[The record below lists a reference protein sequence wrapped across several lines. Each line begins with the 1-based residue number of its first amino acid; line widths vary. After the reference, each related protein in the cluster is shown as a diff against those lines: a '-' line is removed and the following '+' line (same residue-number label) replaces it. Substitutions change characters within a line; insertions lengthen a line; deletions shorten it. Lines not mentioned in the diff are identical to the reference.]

1 MRSKLDRECKLSI
14 CPFSIKNSN
23 PSKQK
28 NLNVFVCYS
37 ATSGKMFG
45 KLDHIWESKDPKTSQ
60 NGPIQ

>member
-14 CPFSIKNSN
+14 CPFSIKNS
-23 PSKQK
+23 
-28 NLNVFVCYS
+28 NVFVCYS